1 MALSS
6 RQDLANYALRNLGAP
21 VINIEV
27 APEQLSDAID
37 DTIRMF
43 QEYHPDG
50 IARDYVK
57 HMFTAT
63 LITVDD
69 PAGIS
74 IGMKIS
80 TSVSNASVLSI
91 SGNVISVKKC
101 IGGPFKVNDILT
113 FTGGTCTVTAIT
125 IGDTDNGFI
134 PIGNDITGIE
144 HVMPWQPSFGD
155 GLFDITY
162 QLRMNDLRN
171 LSGGTMG
178 YFTSSMEYL
187 SMLDFFLRKEKQFR
201 FNRRMGN
208 LYLDI
213 DWNAEVVPGEYLV
226 IEVYRVVDDQ
236 VYTDLYNDVWIKKYA
251 TAKVKQRWGNN
262 LRKYKDLA
270 LPGGAYL
277 NGENIM
283 NEATEEIKQLED
295 DMINN
300 QAPLSFMLG

>member
-1 MALSS
+1 MAIYS
-6 RQDLANYALRNLGAP
+6 RQDLADYALRKLGAP

-27 APEQLSDAID
+27 ADAQLSDAID

-50 IARDYVK
+50 ITRDYVK
-57 HMFTAT
+57 HQFTAT
-63 LITVDD
+63 KITVDSVT
-69 PAGIS
+69 GIS
-74 IGMKIS
+74 VGIQLS
-80 TSVSNASVLSI
+80 TSGGSASVLSI
-91 SGNVISVKKC
+91 SGNDVYVAKTT
-101 IGGPFKVNDILT
+101 GNLFLVNDILE
-113 FTGGTCTVTAIT
+113 FTGGTCTVTAIVY
-125 IGDTDNGFI
+125 GDADNKYI
-134 PIGNDITGIE
+134 PIGNDIVGIE
-144 HVMPWQPSFGD
+144 RVLPWQPSYGD

-171 LSGGTMG
+171 LAGGNMS
-178 YFTSSMEYL
+178 YFTMSMEYI

-213 DWNAEVVPGEYLV
+213 DWNAEVVPGQYVV
-226 IEVYRVVDDQ
+226 IEVYRIVDDET
-236 VYTDLYNDVWIKKYA
+236 YTDLYNDIWIKKYA
-251 TAKVKQRWGNN
+251 TEKVKLQWGNN

-283 NEATEEIKQLED
+283 IEATEALKELEA

-300 QAPLSFMLG
+300 QAPLQMMLG